1 MVRPLNLQWIGP
13 ALVVAISG
21 CGIAM
26 DRLSPP
32 AADVE
37 VPCAGVD
44 LGELRLFVT
53 PGFPMDSIGLESL
66 EDGILFNVRWPSG
79 FSVEP
84 TDEGVVIF
92 NRGGS
97 IVAREGHVLQIGGG
111 HGGSGTITVC
121 EIDGEI
127 YT

>member
-13 ALVVAISG
+13 ALVAAISG

-84 TDEGVVIF
+84 TGVVIF

-97 IVAREGHVLQIGGG
+97 IVAREGQVLQIGGG
-111 HGGSGTITVC
+111 HGGSGIIMDGA
-121 EIDGEI
+121 IDGEI
-127 YT
+127 YTQG